1 MGYFL
6 GQQLNEELHDSAEI
20 LAYCTSGRTAS
31 PGEYS
36 YLKDRNWEHVHN
48 PIVEPDA
55 ILIDL
60 G

>member
-20 LAYCTSGRTAS
+20 LAYCASGRTAV
-31 PGEYS
+31 PGKKS
-36 YLKDRNWEHVHN
+36 YLNDKNWEHVHN
-48 PIVEPDA
+48 PIIAPDA
-55 ILIDL
+55 ILINL